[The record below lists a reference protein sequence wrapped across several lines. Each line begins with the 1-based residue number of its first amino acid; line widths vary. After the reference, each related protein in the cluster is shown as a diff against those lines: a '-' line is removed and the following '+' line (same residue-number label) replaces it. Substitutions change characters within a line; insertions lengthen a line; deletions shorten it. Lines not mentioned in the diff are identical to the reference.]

1 LVGLRFFVN
10 RQTIQLDLVSVD
22 NKPNYEALAT
32 WSYLPPTAIPK
43 EPGLTKLS
51 NEVKFQDP

>member
-1 LVGLRFFVN
+1 MGLRFFVN